1 MTTAELQAELKRR
14 EALNAQLKA
23 LLEDE
28 AKVAEAVALMDGVGV
43 NNISVHVNT
52 PAGEALVVQMTGND
66 ATRIRLSSDT
76 PNNVLILN
84 AMLNA
89 GLDQVN
95 AGLAVRKADI
105 LEQLGIV

>member
-1 MTTAELQAELKRR
+1 MTTAELQAESERL

-23 LLEDE
+23 LLDDK
-28 AKVAEAVALMDGVGV
+28 AKVAQAVALMEGVGV

-52 PAGEALVVQMTGND
+52 PQGESLVVQMTGND
-66 ATRIRLSSDT
+66 GSRIRLSSQT
-76 PNNVLILN
+76 ENAELILN
-84 AMLNA
+84 TMLNA

-95 AGLAVRKADI
+95 AGLAIREADI